1 MGINRIVMHN
11 GVVWW
16 LPPLRPRGGRMP
28 GSAPAEGFIPLGS
41 PDFPGIDAILGHA
54 ASEEGPAVD
63 RPEGR
68 AADADEPP
76 AAADGFEP
84 AA

>member
-16 LPPLRPRGGRMP
+16 LPPLRPRRGGAA
-28 GSAPAEGFIPLGS
+28 GAEPAEGFIPLGS
-41 PDFPGIDAILGHA
+41 PDFPGIDAILWDPDA
-54 ASEEGPAVD
+54 EDGPAGD
-63 RPEGR
+63 RPGGR
-68 AADADEPP
+68 AADADDPP

>member
-16 LPPLRPRGGRMP
+16 LPPLRPRGGRMTGP
-28 GSAPAEGFIPLGS
+28 APAEGFIPLGS
-41 PDFPGIDAILGHA
+41 PDFPGIDAILGHPG
-54 ASEEGPAVD
+54 SEDGPEGD

-68 AADADEPP
+68 ATDADDPP

>member
-16 LPPLRPRGGRMP
+16 LPPLRPRRGRADGP
-28 GSAPAEGFIPLGS
+28 APAEGFIPLGS
-41 PDFPGIDAILGHA
+41 SDFPGIDAILG
-54 ASEEGPAVD
+54 GPAAEG
-63 RPEGR
+63 RPAGDPTEGR
-68 AADADEPP
+68 AGDADDPP
-76 AAADGFEP
+76 AGADGLEP